1 MKAPHFHSPCLLK
14 KMRINKTDPVVY
26 VVDDEFAVRDS
37 LTLLVESNGQ
47 AVRSFASAEAFLND
61 YSPDQPSCLLLDI
74 RMPSMSGLEL
84 QDELIARD
92 ICIPII
98 FISGHARV
106 PDSAHAF
113 RAGAVDFLEKPFD
126 NATLMARIAEA
137 LKKDKENREQR
148 TERLVLENY
157 LGSLT
162 ARETKVLSLIARG
175 DSNKEIGKKLGI
187 SNRTVEAHRAR
198 IMEKMQAENLVDLMR
213 MAMRF
218 DLLNCDVNGIQDSS
232 SPQ

>member
-1 MKAPHFHSPCLLK
+1 MS
-14 KMRINKTDPVVY
+14 INKTDPLVY

-37 LTLLVESNGQ
+37 LTLLIESNGQ

-61 YSPDQPSCLLLDI
+61 YSPDQAGCLLLDI
-74 RMPSMSGLEL
+74 RMPTMSGLEL
-84 QDELIARD
+84 QDELNKRD

-98 FISGHARV
+98 FISGHARI

-126 NATLMARIAEA
+126 NATLMERIAEA

-148 TERLVLENY
+148 TESLDLQNH
-157 LGSLT
+157 LSSLT
-162 ARETKVLSLIARG
+162 VREKKVLSLIIIG
-175 DSNKEIGKKLGI
+175 DSNKEIGKKIGI

-213 MAMRF
+213 MTTRF
-218 DLLNCDVNGIQDSS
+218 GILNDELNGIQDLS